1 MVLNQNQRNELRN
14 HFRDHS
20 YFRLCSAVHAVFQQ
34 YDSRIVLSREQLF
47 VDAATTLDRL
57 LTDDRKETL
66 CHDLW
71 SDLQDEYRTLEGN
84 KTGQET
90 TQVEVAMLCYA
101 VMFGLTYVYDN
112 RSFYR
117 QRLGQTIHN
126 RVHCMWRHCEAVES
140 ALPAAVNAYSEG
152 MRAWMQDYFRSA
164 DSLTEEIGNIVK
176 GDTKKAKGGGASG
189 RKEKRKETSLPPT
202 FPYKYHGGEEGIRR
216 IDAVMKV
223 LQHKKWIEP
232 PAKADDFHNL
242 FSGRKRAC
250 NIQWTG
256 ALSALYALTKRLL
269 EQDYM
274 EKKSGVSVNA
284 IVTKQFGKG
293 RDNHEPTD
301 DNQQVINLIVKI
313 LDVTQPWSSSRAEE
327 DDDEDDFRYP

>member
-1 MVLNQNQRNELRN
+1 MNQNQRNELRN

-57 LTDDRKETL
+57 LTDDRKEIL

-71 SDLQDEYRTLEGN
+71 SDMQDVYRTLEGN

-117 QRLGQTIHN
+117 QRLVQTIHD

-140 ALPAAVNAYSEG
+140 ALPAAVNAYSED
-152 MRAWMQDYFRSA
+152 MKAWMQDYFRSA
-164 DSLTEEIGNIVK
+164 DSLTEEIGNIVR
-176 GDTKKAKGGGASG
+176 GDDAGGGADSVEADIPQDCKDAVDKVFTREFTPKQSNG
-189 RKEKRKETSLPPT
+189 AVLQSRRQMMKAAQTVTLERNPQLAMLMRVGQEVGAVKADCRPVDFVRALIGLSILPPMDKKAMKNKAVSLARIVNGYT
-202 FPYKYHGGEEGIRR
+202 KNGKTSKPLPRHHQQWSTKDQPIGKQIYQAMISEETM
-216 IDAVMKV
+216 AS
-223 LQHKKWIEP
+223 E
-232 PAKADDFHNL
+232 
-242 FSGRKRAC
+242 S
-250 NIQWTG
+250 
-256 ALSALYALTKRLL
+256 
-269 EQDYM
+269 
-274 EKKSGVSVNA
+274 
-284 IVTKQFGKG
+284 
-293 RDNHEPTD
+293 
-301 DNQQVINLIVKI
+301 
-313 LDVTQPWSSSRAEE
+313 
-327 DDDEDDFRYP
+327 

>member
-1 MVLNQNQRNELRN
+1 MNQNQRNELHN

-57 LTDDRKETL
+57 LTDDRKEIL

-71 SDLQDEYRTLEGN
+71 SDMQDEYRTLEGN

-152 MRAWMQDYFRSA
+152 MKAWMQDYFRSA

-176 GDTKKAKGGGASG
+176 GDDAGGGADSVEADIPQDCKAAVDKVFTRG
-189 RKEKRKETSLPPT
+189 FTPKQSNGAVLHSQRQMMKAARTVALERNPQLAMLMRVGQEVGAVKAGCKPVDFVRALIGLRILPPMDQKT
-202 FPYKYHGGEEGIRR
+202 IKNKAVSLARIVNGYTKNGKTYKPLPYHHRQWSTKDQPVGEQIYQAM
-216 IDAVMKV
+216 I
-223 LQHKKWIEP
+223 
-232 PAKADDFHNL
+232 
-242 FSGRKRAC
+242 S
-250 NIQWTG
+250 
-256 ALSALYALTKRLL
+256 
-269 EQDYM
+269 
-274 EKKSGVSVNA
+274 
-284 IVTKQFGKG
+284 
-293 RDNHEPTD
+293 
-301 DNQQVINLIVKI
+301 
-313 LDVTQPWSSSRAEE
+313 EE
-327 DDDEDDFRYP
+327 TMASES